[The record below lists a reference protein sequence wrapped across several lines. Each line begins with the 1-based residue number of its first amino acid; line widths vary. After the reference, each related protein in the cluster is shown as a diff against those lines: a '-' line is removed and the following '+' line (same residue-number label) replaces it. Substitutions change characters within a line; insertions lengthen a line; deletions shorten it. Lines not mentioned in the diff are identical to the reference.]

1 MTERISIGQLYPNAV
16 SPAST
21 RRTPVQQPVSTSV
34 SGNPTFQKLLQEQF
48 VRFSHHAEVRLK
60 ERGIQLKPEQLDSL
74 SKAIDKVAA
83 KGAKD
88 ALMVLGGNALIVN
101 VPNRTVVTALDG
113 NAMNEHV
120 FTQIDSAIIIS
131 T

>member
-21 RRTPVQQPVSTSV
+21 RRTPVQQPVSTP
-34 SGNPTFQKLLQEQF
+34 GIPKFQQLLQDQF

-60 ERGIQLKPEQLDSL
+60 ERGIQLKPEQLDKL
-74 SKAIDKVAA
+74 SQAIDKVAA

-88 ALMVLGGNALIVN
+88 ALMILGGNALIVN

-113 NAMNEHV
+113 TSMNEHV
-120 FTQIDSAIIIS
+120 FTQIDSAIVIA
-131 T
+131 

>member
-21 RRTPVQQPVSTSV
+21 RRTPVQQPVSTSD
-34 SGNPTFQKLLQEQF
+34 NPTFQKLFQEQF

-60 ERGIQLKPEQLDSL
+60 ERGIQLKPEQLNKL
-74 SKAIDKVAA
+74 SNAIDKVAA

-88 ALMVLGGNALIVN
+88 ALMILGGNALIVN
-101 VPNRTVVTALDG
+101 VPNRIVVTALDG
-113 NAMNEHV
+113 NSMSEHV

-131 T
+131 

>member
-21 RRTPVQQPVSTSV
+21 RRTPVQQPVSTPGS
-34 SGNPTFQKLLQEQF
+34 PTFQKLLQEQF

-60 ERGIQLKPEQLDSL
+60 ERGIQLKPEQLEKL

-88 ALMVLGGNALIVN
+88 ALMILGGNALIVN

-113 NAMNEHV
+113 NSMNEHV
-120 FTQIDSAIIIS
+120 FTQIDSAIVIS
-131 T
+131 

>member
-1 MTERISIGQLYPNAV
+1 MTERISLGQLYPNAV

-21 RRTPVQQPVSTSV
+21 RRAPVQQPVTQ
-34 SGNPTFQKLLQEQF
+34 SGNSTFQKLLQEQF

-60 ERGIQLKPEQLDSL
+60 ERGIQLKPEQLDKL
-74 SKAIDKVAA
+74 STAIDKVAA

-88 ALMVLGGNALIVN
+88 ALMILGGNALIVN

-113 NAMNEHV
+113 NSMNEHV

-131 T
+131 

>member
-1 MTERISIGQLYPNAV
+1 MTERISLGQLYPNAV
-16 SPAST
+16 SPASA
-21 RRTPVQQPVSTSV
+21 RRTPVQQPVSNP
-34 SGNPTFQKLLQEQF
+34 GNPTFHKLLQEQF

-60 ERGIQLKPEQLDSL
+60 ERGIQFKPEQLDNL

-113 NAMNEHV
+113 NAMNDHV

-131 T
+131 

>member
-21 RRTPVQQPVSTSV
+21 RRTLVQQPVSTPGS
-34 SGNPTFQKLLQEQF
+34 PTFQKLLQEQF

-60 ERGIQLKPEQLDSL
+60 ERGIQLKPEQLEKL

-88 ALMVLGGNALIVN
+88 SLMILGGNALIVN

-113 NAMNEHV
+113 NSMNEHV
-120 FTQIDSAIIIS
+120 FTQIDSAIVIS
-131 T
+131 

>member
-1 MTERISIGQLYPNAV
+1 MTERISIGQLYPSAV

-21 RRTPVQQPVSTSV
+21 RRTPVQQPVTNP
-34 SGNPTFQKLLQEQF
+34 GNPTFDKLLQEQF

-60 ERGIQLKPEQLDSL
+60 ERGIQFKPEQLDKL
-74 SKAIDKVAA
+74 NKAIDKVAA

-88 ALMVLGGNALIVN
+88 TLMVLGGNALIVN

-113 NAMNEHV
+113 KAMNEHV

-131 T
+131 

>member
-16 SPAST
+16 SPAT
-21 RRTPVQQPVSTSV
+21 ARRTPLQQPAST
-34 SGNPTFQKLLQEQF
+34 SGNPIFQKLLQEQF

-60 ERGIQLKPEQLDSL
+60 ERGIQLKPDQLDKL

-88 ALMVLGGNALIVN
+88 ALMVIGGNALIVN

-113 NAMNEHV
+113 NAMSDHV
-120 FTQIDSAIIIS
+120 FTQIDSAMIIS
-131 T
+131 

>member
-16 SPAST
+16 PPAST
-21 RRTPVQQPVSTSV
+21 RRTPVQHPVSTS
-34 SGNPTFQKLLQEQF
+34 GKPTFQKLLQEQY

-60 ERGIQLKPEQLDSL
+60 ERGIQLQPEQLDKIST
-74 SKAIDKVAA
+74 AIDKVAA

-88 ALMVLGGNALIVN
+88 ALMVLNGNALIVN

-113 NAMNEHV
+113 NSMNEHI
-120 FTQIDSAIIIS
+120 FTQIDSAIFIA
-131 T
+131 

>member
-16 SPAST
+16 SQATT
-21 RRTPVQQPVSTSV
+21 RRTPVQQPVSTS
-34 SGNPTFQKLLQEQF
+34 GNPSFQKLLQEQF

-60 ERGIQLKPEQLDSL
+60 ERGIQLKPEQLDKL
-74 SKAIDKVAA
+74 SQAIDKVAA

-88 ALMVLGGNALIVN
+88 ALMILGGNGLIVN

-120 FTQIDSAIIIS
+120 FTQIDSAIVIS
-131 T
+131 

>member
-21 RRTPVQQPVSTSV
+21 RRTPVQQPVSN
-34 SGNPTFQKLLQEQF
+34 SGIPTFQKLLQEQF

-60 ERGIQLKPEQLDSL
+60 ERDIQLKPEQLDKL
-74 SKAIDKVAA
+74 NKAIDRAAA

-88 ALMVLGGNALIVN
+88 ALMILGGNALIVN

-131 T
+131 

>member
-1 MTERISIGQLYPNAV
+1 MN
-16 SPAST
+16 
-21 RRTPVQQPVSTSV
+21 
-34 SGNPTFQKLLQEQF
+34 
-48 VRFSHHAEVRLK
+48 
-60 ERGIQLKPEQLDSL
+60 
-74 SKAIDKVAA
+74 KAIDKAAA

-88 ALMVLGGNALIVN
+88 ALMIIGGNGFIVN

-131 T
+131 

>member
-16 SPAST
+16 SPASA
-21 RRTPVQQPVSTSV
+21 RRTPVQQPASL
-34 SGNPTFQKLLQEQF
+34 SGNSSFQKLLQDQL

-60 ERGIQLKPEQLDSL
+60 ERGIQLKPEQLDKL
-74 SKAIDKVAA
+74 SQAIDKVAA

-88 ALMVLGGNALIVN
+88 ALMVIGGNALIVN

-120 FTQIDSAIIIS
+120 FTQIDSAMIIS
-131 T
+131 S

>member
-21 RRTPVQQPVSTSV
+21 RRTPVQQPVSTP
-34 SGNPTFQKLLQEQF
+34 GIPKFQQLLQEQF

-60 ERGIQLKPEQLDSL
+60 ERGIQLKPEQLDKL
-74 SKAIDKVAA
+74 SQAIDKVAA

-88 ALMVLGGNALIVN
+88 ALMILGGNALIVN

-113 NAMNEHV
+113 TSMNEHV
-120 FTQIDSAIIIS
+120 FTQIDSAIVIA
-131 T
+131 

>member
-1 MTERISIGQLYPNAV
+1 MTERISLGQLYPNAV

-21 RRTPVQQPVSTSV
+21 RRTPVQQPVTK
-34 SGNPTFQKLLQEQF
+34 SGNPTFQKLLQEQL

-60 ERGIQLKPEQLDSL
+60 ERGIQLKPEQLDKL
-74 SKAIDKVAA
+74 STAIDKVAA

-88 ALMVLGGNALIVN
+88 ALMILGGNALIVN

-131 T
+131 